1 VSRGI
6 IQTAASRPTLGLEL
20 DYRPAFKLRADD
32 LLIEEPIR
40 SELALQDTGH
50 RASNWLTYF
59 SEGDLKPL

>member
-20 DYRPAFKLRADD
+20 DYRPAFKLRDD

-40 SELALQDTGH
+40 TELAHQDTGH
-50 RASNWLTYF
+50 PASDWLTYF
-59 SEGDLKPL
+59 SEGDLKPI